1 MAIHPRACD
10 GCVTDTVTAV
20 RYVQAPQPYDG
31 PGPVLFLA
39 GGITGCPDWQAEAAA
54 MLGDTPGLT
63 VLDPRRAVFDV
74 TDPAVAVEQIT
85 WEHTHLWR
93 ADVLLF
99 WFAPG
104 GSVQP
109 ITLYELGVHVTRGI
123 PLAVGADPG
132 YPRRLDVEVQL
143 ALARPGLTVHRTLAA
158 TVAEAERL
166 SSGAAPPMNG
176 VNEP

>member
-1 MAIHPRACD
+1 MA
-10 GCVTDTVTAV
+10 TV
-20 RYVQAPQPYDG
+20 RYVQAPQRYDG

-39 GGITGCPDWQAEAAA
+39 GGISNCPDWQSEAAA
-54 MLGDTPGLT
+54 MLRDTPGLT
-63 VLDPRRAVFDV
+63 VLDPRRAVY
-74 TDPAVAVEQIT
+74 DPDAPHAATEQIT

-93 ADVLLF
+93 ADVVLF

-109 ITLYELGVHVTRGI
+109 IALYELGVHVTRGI

-143 ALARPGLTVHRTLAA
+143 ALARPGLTVHDTLAG
-158 TVAEAERL
+158 TVRAAARL
-166 SSGAAPPMNG
+166 SVPGQSPRIGAH
-176 VNEP
+176 EP